1 MCIIPSNFVTS
12 VTKSVTHWKSL
23 YGTIFFPTEITK
35 IIIKVHTTDFHLHLL
50 FSLIIF
56 SSLCHPGLLESAF
69 QFGVYTLF
77 VHHSLKI
84 VKTFYGIACTCISP
98 HPTPSFPPSTSLPMS
113 ADYPWHACITMPR
126 LQDRCSSCPHAI
138 TCHTPPPGL
147 CTPLATS
154 DWMDSNIQIFGS
166 SSRWKT
172 PSPTKTRE
180 LRAHIYKLTG
190 SQT

>member
-1 MCIIPSNFVTS
+1 MASLLFNIVGLVFFHLPWPEVYVSKSIMCASSRPILWPVSQNRWHIEKVYM
-12 VTKSVTHWKSL
+12 VL
-23 YGTIFFPTEITK
+23 FFP
-35 IIIKVHTTDFHLHLL
+35 LL
-50 FSLIIF
+50 KSPKLLLKYIQQISICIFWVSLIIF

-69 QFGVYTLF
+69 QFCVYTLF

-98 HPTPSFPPSTSLPMS
+98 HPTPSFPPSTSLPMP

-126 LQDRCSSCPHAI
+126 LEDRCSSCPHAI

-154 DWMDSNIQIFGS
+154 DWMDSDI
-166 SSRWKT
+166 
-172 PSPTKTRE
+172 
-180 LRAHIYKLTG
+180 
-190 SQT
+190 